1 MIDDQSYN
9 QSYNQRQLEQAT
21 NRSLPDGMP
30 VDEETV
36 ELRGGWLTMGRALDS
51 ESVGFRD
58 EELLARLLP
67 VAIREVVPHRQER
80 PSGTDRIW
88 PALFASALALTLLV
102 AVVRIFWRDGNDGS
116 IANSPSPSLPQTQ
129 LVHST
134 AAWSDPL
141 DDEILGAAERLREI
155 VAQGTGVDASLSTL
169 SDHLESM
176 SVDLTGSSL

>member
-9 QSYNQRQLEQAT
+9 QHQLEQAT
-21 NRSLPDGMP
+21 NRSLPEGMP
-30 VDEETV
+30 VDEEAV
-36 ELRGGWLTMGRALDS
+36 ELREGWLAMGRALDS
-51 ESVGFRD
+51 ESVGFRE

-67 VAIREVVPHRQER
+67 VVNRDVALQGQER
-80 PSGTDRIW
+80 PSRTDRIW
-88 PALFASALALTLLV
+88 PALLASALALTLLV
-102 AVVRIFWRDGNDGS
+102 AVVRMFWRDGNDES

-129 LVHST
+129 LVRST

-176 SVDLTGSSL
+176 SDDLTESSL